1 LKVTLIAS
9 INNKGHL
16 TLANDLSVQNAM
28 SKLSANIILDSIAM
42 ILIRNHKV
50 VAVAGVSQQANH
62 IIAVES
68 VNAIDDNNLQD

>member
-1 LKVTLIAS
+1 M
-9 INNKGHL
+9 
-16 TLANDLSVQNAM
+16 ANDLSVQNAM

-42 ILIRNHKV
+42 ILIRNHEV